1 MTMADENDDDDDD
14 YPPPPLRSSHLSQ
27 GDSQYTV
34 VTDSSPCRGIE
45 GGAVLPL
52 RQGRVP
58 RRGEGVDKPS
68 APSCRN
74 EVCDSS
80 SASVK

>member
-1 MTMADENDDDDDD
+1 MTIH
-14 YPPPPLRSSHLSQ
+14 PLRTPRSSHLSQ
-27 GDSQYTV
+27 GDSQLLLANAITHF
-34 VTDSSPCRGIE
+34 
-45 GGAVLPL
+45 LPL

-74 EVCDSS
+74 EVYDPS
-80 SASVK
+80 SASVKHERE